1 MEFNEMKEI
10 AILSDAADDRQFLN
24 ESMLYVQRAR
34 IPAKSGFCADSKNR
48 VKRHCRKL

>member
-24 ESMLYVQRAR
+24 ENMLYVQRAR
-34 IPAKSGFCADSKNR
+34 IPAKSGFCAE
-48 VKRHCRKL
+48 VKGQGKCL